1 MNIIETDELNKN
13 LNSFTILDSR
23 WKLGENN
30 FLNSEYIKGHIPGAI
45 KMDLEKFSNLESK
58 FPHMIPSKSYFEN
71 MISKLGININD
82 KIVIY
87 DQTGFLSSARI
98 WFLLKIFGFVNLQIL
113 NGGYK
118 RWVEK
123 KFEIQTNENKKKR
136 TKTSGFFFQKNI
148 IANKK
153 FVKEASK
160 NEKFQIID
168 ARSSERFL
176 GLVEEPRKNVK
187 KGNILGSIN
196 IPFYKIHNKN
206 GLILNNKDLEA
217 LFRNNY
223 IDLEKKI
230 ICLCGS
236 GVTACNIIFALNRLS
251 CNDYY
256 LYDGSWSE
264 WGYVKR

>member
-123 KFEIQTNENKKKR
+123 KFEIQTNENKKKEL
-136 TKTSGFFFQKNI
+136 KLLVFF
-148 IANKK
+148 
-153 FVKEASK
+153 S
-160 NEKFQIID
+160 
-168 ARSSERFL
+168 
-176 GLVEEPRKNVK
+176 
-187 KGNILGSIN
+187 
-196 IPFYKIHNKN
+196 
-206 GLILNNKDLEA
+206 
-217 LFRNNY
+217 
-223 IDLEKKI
+223 KKI
-230 ICLCGS
+230 LLP
-236 GVTACNIIFALNRLS
+236 TKNL
-251 CNDYY
+251 
-256 LYDGSWSE
+256 
-264 WGYVKR
+264 